1 MLPQVSDV
9 RTLDCSIRNDL
20 NEVVAFREKLFIFC
34 EENGISEKDGR
45 ILGLAMEEIAANIVR
60 YGYRSDQKNYM
71 DISFTI
77 QDDKYILRIR
87 DDGVPFNPL
96 EYRPDTKE
104 QEEKVTVG
112 GIGLLRKL
120 MSDFQYMRVLN
131 MNNTVAELNI
141 VPK

>member
-1 MLPQVSDV
+1 
-9 RTLDCSIRNDL
+9 
-20 NEVVAFREKLFIFC
+20 
-34 EENGISEKDGR
+34 
-45 ILGLAMEEIAANIVR
+45 
-60 YGYRSDQKNYM
+60 M

-87 DDGVPFNPL
+87 DDGIPFNPL
-96 EYRPDTKE
+96 EYRPDGEEQKE
-104 QEEKVTVG
+104 DVTVG
-112 GIGLLRKL
+112 GIALLKKI

>member
-1 MLPQVSDV
+1 MLPEVSEIKS
-9 RTLDCSIRNDL
+9 LDCSIRNDL
-20 NEVVAFREKLFIFC
+20 DEVIAFREKLFTFC
-34 EENGISEKDGR
+34 EENKITERDGK
-45 ILGLAMEEIAANIVR
+45 ILGLAMEEIAANIVQ
-60 YGYRSDQKNYM
+60 YGYRADQENYM

-96 EYRPDTKE
+96 EYSVDGEAQKE
-104 QEEKVTVG
+104 DVTVG
-112 GIGLLRKL
+112 GINLLRKI

>member
-1 MLPQVSDV
+1 MLPKVSKV
-9 RTLDCSIRNDL
+9 KTLDCSIRNDL
-20 NEVVAFREKLFIFC
+20 SEVIAFREKLFTFC
-34 EENGISEKDGR
+34 EENGITERDGK
-45 ILGLAMEEIAANIVR
+45 ILGLALEEIAANIVQ
-60 YGYRSDQKNYM
+60 YGYRPDQKNYM

-87 DDGVPFNPL
+87 DDGIPFNPL
-96 EYRPDTKE
+96 EYQPGTKE

-112 GIGLLRKL
+112 GIGLLRKI